1 MPGFPQIISSS
12 APLLPLQVQSRAPDG
27 RQYFRGTP
35 KLAGHRRLLCGL
47 QLSPPLPRNPASGM
61 MIRLPSQP
69 SARLN
74 PSAITAF
81 DKRSPL
87 LRALSDSASDFG
99 YGLSV
104 GKEKAKL
111 QHDYEIANIK
121 VSELSYQSFA
131 YGVKHYSIHV
141 LVVVFGI
148 RVVAKLIELFRESG
162 LELLTSFWFLITTMF
177 FTTAMIWFLV
187 DALIV
192 SSFPRYRLEEA
203 IQDLKLAKFKLDQHN
218 AEQLVKA
225 S

>member
-12 APLLPLQVQSRAPDG
+12 APLLPLQLQSRAPNG
-27 RQYFRGTP
+27 RQCFRGPP

-47 QLSPPLPRNPASGM
+47 QLSPPLPRNSASGM

-74 PSAITAF
+74 PSAIT
-81 DKRSPL
+81 
-87 LRALSDSASDFG
+87 
-99 YGLSV
+99 GLSV

-131 YGVKHYSIHV
+131 NGVKHFSIHV
-141 LVVVFGI
+141 LGVVVGI

-162 LELLTSFWFLITTMF
+162 LELLTSFWFFITMMF
-177 FTTAMIWFLV
+177 FTTAMICFLV